1 MNTQKDTAVSNYG
14 TGSAFEKEI
23 HRFLEQKGINVEKH
37 PKIPIGIK
45 AKKEHAFDLGSEKL
59 LVECKAYKWTV
70 AGNAPAAKIAAF
82 SEAMFYFYL
91 APKKYAKYF
100 FAKKEYSSKKDK
112 TLLKYFIDCYNYLIP
127 SDVVLIDYD
136 PENQSTD
143 VYVYDED
150 QMQHIKT
157 AKFVF

>member
-1 MNTQKDTAVSNYG
+1 MDTQKNTAVSNYG
-14 TGSAFEKEI
+14 KGSAFEKEI
-23 HRFLEQKGINVEKH
+23 HRFLEQKGIGVKKH

-45 AKKEHAFDLGSEKL
+45 AKKDHAFDLGNEKL

-70 AGNAPAAKIAAF
+70 AGNAPAAKIAAL

-100 FAKKEYSSKKDK
+100 FAKKEYNQKNDK
-112 TLLKYFIDCYNYLIP
+112 TLLKYFIDRYNYLIP
-127 SDVVLIDYD
+127 SDVVLIDYNT
-136 PENQSTD
+136 ENQSTD
-143 VYVYDED
+143 VYVYDD
-150 QMQHIKT
+150 DKQRHVKT

>member
-14 TGSAFEKEI
+14 KGSAFEKEI
-23 HRFLEQKGINVEKH
+23 HRFLEQKGITVKKH

-45 AKKEHAFDLGSEKL
+45 AKKEHAFDLGNEKL
-59 LVECKAYKWTV
+59 LVECKAYKWRNENDVPSGKLAEWAT
-70 AGNAPAAKIAAF
+70 
-82 SEAMFYFYL
+82 AMFNFYL

-100 FAKKEYSSKKDK
+100 FAKKAYSPQKNK

-127 SDVVLIDYD
+127 SDVVLIDYNA
-136 PENQSTD
+136 ENQSTD

-150 QMQHIKT
+150 KKQHIKT
-157 AKFVF
+157 VNFVF

>member
-14 TGSAFEKEI
+14 KGRAFEKEI
-23 HRFLEQKGINVEKH
+23 HRFLEQKGIDVEER

-45 AKKEHAFDLGSEKL
+45 VKKNHEFDLGNEKL
-59 LVECKAYKWTV
+59 LVECKAYVWPKGGRNPGPKLTGWAT
-70 AGNAPAAKIAAF
+70 
-82 SEAMFYFYL
+82 AMFDFYL

-100 FAKKEYSSKKDK
+100 FAKKEYSPKKDK
-112 TLLKYFIDCYNYLIP
+112 TLLEHFIECFNYLIP
-127 SDVVLIDYD
+127 SDVVLIDYN

-150 QMQHIKT
+150 KQRHIKT

>member
-1 MNTQKDTAVSNYG
+1 MNTQKDTENYQK
-14 TGSAFEKEI
+14 GSAFEKEI
-23 HRFLEQKGINVEKH
+23 HRFLEQKGINVEEQS
-37 PKIPIGIK
+37 KITIGIK
-45 AKKEHAFDLGSEKL
+45 AKKNHAFDLGNEKL
-59 LVECKAYKWTV
+59 LVECKAYKWTKTDGIPSGKL
-70 AGNAPAAKIAAF
+70 AELAT
-82 SEAMFYFYL
+82 AMFNFYL

-100 FAKKEYSSKKDK
+100 FAKKEYSPKKNK

-127 SDVVLIDYD
+127 SDVVLIDYN

-150 QMQHIKT
+150 KKQHIKT

>member
-1 MNTQKDTAVSNYG
+1 M
-14 TGSAFEKEI
+14 
-23 HRFLEQKGINVEKH
+23 EQKGINVEEQ

-70 AGNAPAAKIAAF
+70 AGNVPAAKIAAF
-82 SEAMFYFYL
+82 SEAMFDFYL
-91 APKKYAKYF
+91 APKK
-100 FAKKEYSSKKDK
+100 DK
-112 TLLKYFIDCYNYLIP
+112 TLLEHFIDCYNYLIP

-143 VYVYDED
+143 VYVYDD
-150 QMQHIKT
+150 DKQRHIKT